1 MNRDILKVV
10 ELFSSMSVKVF
21 AEHLHETVGPASQT
35 NKTSK
40 ILKLQDKVHQELL
53 EWETLEGP
61 KAEAYYELARD
72 IYHNEEDLQTNVD
85 PITSPWDVNEV
96 YKGGV
101 WVRAWVWVPREAI
114 ETRLDIKEKEKDV

>member
-10 ELFSSMSVKVF
+10 ELFSSMSVKVL
-21 AEHLHETVGPASQT
+21 AEHLHETIGPASQST
-35 NKTSK
+35 EMSK

-53 EWETLEGP
+53 EWETLKGP
-61 KAEAYYELARD
+61 KAEAYYELARE

-85 PITSPWDVNEV
+85 PITSPWDVSEV

-101 WVRAWVWVPREAI
+101 WVHAWVWVPDDAI
-114 ETRLDIKEKEKDV
+114 KARLNTEQKDKDV